1 MELSGSLVI
10 IHVRCSGKVL
20 ESIRLVIHLKNNLA
34 YIVRLPDSVFV
45 PFFIAFIIFF
55 FSTVLRRVRYGTN
68 WPCEGR
74 KGIETLRRAIS

>member
-10 IHVRCSGKVL
+10 IHVRCSWKVL

-45 PFFIAFIIFF
+45 PFFIAFIII

-74 KGIETLRRAIS
+74 RGIETLKRAIS

>member
-45 PFFIAFIIFF
+45 PFFIAFIIIFF
-55 FSTVLRRVRYGTN
+55 RQYCVVCVMELI
-68 WPCEGR
+68 GR
-74 KGIETLRRAIS
+74 AKGVEELKL